1 MTTAFVPEDA
11 AYAPPPR
18 RTRVKTRSE
27 ADIVSDALD
36 YLRGVGYARKVHGGA
51 HGNAGEPDIDA
62 CVRGRSVKL
71 EAKRPGER
79 PTPAQVGAMKRWA
92 DAGALAGWFTGN
104 EHIVQILDHVDGG
117 QDFVLDLSRPG
128 CVCPVH
134 AQRGE

>member
-1 MTTAFVPEDA
+1 
-11 AYAPPPR
+11 
-18 RTRVKTRSE
+18 
-27 ADIVSDALD
+27 
-36 YLRGVGYARKVHGGA
+36 VHGGA